1 MARELDNR
9 VFQTNQPHIKPGR
22 SKSTAKELGKAKRI
36 GTLADLPLITHLKS
50 SMRNIRL
57 VPFLLALVCSAA
69 VATADPAVKPAPK
82 PQSLPA
88 GVKAEFNIQ
97 YVPDGDPAQAL
108 DIYFP
113 EQPAEKPQPLL
124 VWIHGGGWSGGSK
137 SERTYIGQIARGYVF
152 ASIEYRFSQKA
163 IFPAQAQDCQ
173 AAIRWLRANAKKYN
187 IDPSHIGIGGAS
199 AGGHLVALLGTSGG
213 KKAFPPIGGNE
224 DQSDRVQAVCDLFGP
239 ADFYTVI
246 TQANED
252 KNAKSIFKWNNG
264 DPYSKLIAAKL
275 GEDREKCDAVS
286 PTHYVSK
293 DNPPFL
299 ILHGDHDTLV
309 PFAQSEELT
318 DLLKNAGVDV
328 TLQRLP
334 DAGHGGPAFNL
345 PAVRK
350 LQDTFFDKHLKGVDA
365 TIKALPDDEV
375 TITPKPVGK

>member
-1 MARELDNR
+1 MKLR
-9 VFQTNQPHIKPGR
+9 
-22 SKSTAKELGKAKRI
+22 
-36 GTLADLPLITHLKS
+36 
-50 SMRNIRL
+50 
-57 VPFLLALVCSAA
+57 FLLFVTSLFFAA
-69 VATADPAVKPAPK
+69 THSSVFAESITQP
-82 PQSLPA
+82 LPT

-97 YVPDGDPAQAL
+97 YVPDGDPAQTL
-108 DIYFP
+108 DIYLP
-113 EQPAEKPQPLL
+113 EQPGEKAQPLL
-124 VWIHGGGWSGGSK
+124 VWIHGGGWSAGSK
-137 SERTYIGQIARGYVF
+137 SERAYIEQVARGYIF

-187 IDPSHIGIGGAS
+187 IDSDHIGIGGAS

-213 KKAFPPIGGNE
+213 KKVFSPIGGNE
-224 DQSDRVQAVCDLFGP
+224 DQSDRVQAVCDIYGP

-246 TQANED
+246 AQADAD
-252 KNAKSIFKWNNG
+252 KNVKNIFKWNNG

-275 GEDREKCDAVS
+275 GEDKEKCEAVS

-318 DLLKNAGVDV
+318 DLLKKAGVDV

-334 DAGHGGPAFNL
+334 GAGHGGPAFRF

-350 LQDTFFDKHLKGVDA
+350 LVEAFFDKHLKGVDA
-365 TIKALPDDEV
+365 KIEALPDAEV
-375 TITPKPVGK
+375 TITPNPAAK